1 MTDKL
6 PPYFIDLVLDATL
19 KSFWT
24 RRALQQ
30 FLRRCHVSDQF
41 LATWS
46 SEETK
51 RDFLYRL
58 FPLLEKADKGTSIIK
73 LMATSL
79 SEQQTFPDLERW
91 EDAADKKKAA
101 ALAIDALRAHLQKQQ
116 EEVVSLREQ
125 SEARKR
131 VQAIRLENIR
141 RQNDLSKLS
150 ERLNDLSR
158 NIGSSG
164 AGYAFQDW
172 FYDLMDFYEILSRR
186 PYVTEGRQIDGSV
199 TVEGTTYLVE
209 LKFTA
214 QQAGAPDIDT
224 FFKKVHGKADNTMG
238 LMISMSGY
246 SSVAIQ
252 EASGPKSPLLLL
264 DYNHIYVM
272 LSGTFSFVDIVNR
285 IRRHASQTSQ
295 AYLRPAD
302 FGG

>member
-1 MTDKL
+1 VADKL
-6 PPYFIDLVLDATL
+6 QPYFIDLVLDAAL

-24 RRALQQ
+24 RMALRQ

-58 FPLLEKADKGTSIIK
+58 FPLLEKTDKGQSVIK
-73 LMATSL
+73 LMATAL
-79 SEQQTFPDLERW
+79 SEQETFPDLERW
-91 EDAADKKKAA
+91 EDAVEKQRAA
-101 ALAIDALRAHLQKQQ
+101 SLAVGTLRTYLQKQH
-116 EEVVSLREQ
+116 EEVVNLREQ
-125 SEARKR
+125 AEARKR
-131 VQAIRLENIR
+131 VQAIRLETMK
-141 RQNDLSKLS
+141 RQNDLSRLS
-150 ERLNDLSR
+150 ERLNELSKD
-158 NIGSSG
+158 IGSSK
-164 AGYAFQDW
+164 AGYAFQEW
-172 FYDLMDFYEILSRR
+172 FYDLMDFFEIVSRR
-186 PYVTEGRQIDGSV
+186 PYVVEGRQIDGSV

-214 QQAGAPDIDT
+214 EQAGATDIDT
-224 FFKKVHGKADNTMG
+224 FFKKVHDKADNTMG

-252 EASGPKSPLLLL
+252 EASGPKSPILLL

-272 LSGTFSFVDIVNR
+272 LSGAFSFAEMVNR
-285 IRRHASQTSQ
+285 IRRHASQTSH
-295 AYLRPAD
+295 AYLLPAD

>member
-1 MTDKL
+1 MADKL
-6 PPYFIDLVLDATL
+6 PSYFIDLVSDAAL

-24 RRALQQ
+24 RRALYQ
-30 FLRRCHVSDQF
+30 FLRRCHVSEQF

-46 SEETK
+46 PDETK

-58 FPLLEKADKGTSIIK
+58 FPVLEKGDKGKSVIK

-79 SEQQTFPDLERW
+79 SEQETFPDLERW
-91 EDAADKKKAA
+91 EDAAEKQRAA
-101 ALAIDALRAHLQKQQ
+101 SLSVEALRAYLQKQK
-116 EEVVSLREQ
+116 EEVVNLREQ
-125 SEARKR
+125 AEARKR
-131 VQAIRLENIR
+131 VQDVRLENIR

-150 ERLNDLSR
+150 QRLNELSK
-158 NIGSSG
+158 NIGSSA

-172 FYDLMDFYEILSRR
+172 FYDLMDFYEIVSRR
-186 PYVTEGRQIDGSV
+186 PYVIEGRQIDGSV

-214 QQAGAPDIDT
+214 EQAGAPDIDT
-224 FFKKVHGKADNTMG
+224 FFKKVHGKADNTMR

-272 LSGTFSFVDIVNR
+272 LSGAFSFVEIVNR

-295 AYLRPAD
+295 AYLPPAN

>member
-1 MTDKL
+1 MADKL
-6 PPYFIDLVLDATL
+6 QPYFIDLVLDAAL

-30 FLRRCHVSDQF
+30 FLRRCHVSEQF

-58 FPLLEKADKGTSIIK
+58 FPLLEKTDKGNSVIK

-79 SEQQTFPDLERW
+79 SEQETFPDLERW
-91 EDAADKKKAA
+91 EDAAEKQTAA
-101 ALAIDALRAHLQKQQ
+101 SLAVEALRAYLQKQQ
-116 EEVVSLREQ
+116 EEVVSSREQ
-125 SEARKR
+125 AEARKR
-131 VQAIRLENIR
+131 VEALRLENIR

-150 ERLNDLSR
+150 DRLNELSKS
-158 NIGSSG
+158 IGSPK

-172 FYDLMDFYEILSRR
+172 FYDLMDFYEIVSRR
-186 PYVTEGRQIDGSV
+186 PYVIEGRQIDGSV

-214 QQAGAPDIDT
+214 EQAGAPDIDT

-238 LMISMSGY
+238 IMISMSGY

-272 LSGTFSFVDIVNR
+272 LSGASSFVEMVNR